1 MRLMDSIKA
10 TIREY
15 ITENISENDF
25 RDIIYGDNFKIFKN
39 NIKSYHSRIEDGL
52 IVKFYLNEYLKHYD
66 VKELDNLT
74 SWNEFTNAVYN
85 KWEEQRTLNQQIVF
99 RRGFEETNNMFFS
112 TNINV
117 ASVYGGVLNA
127 YLFNANYPYVLD
139 CKGSSWIDID
149 EPNIMRGVSHDG
161 KVSTDNVVDFM
172 RGEGF
177 DGVVFLNLYEGSGAD
192 VFGSSNIYVTF
203 NKDNVINLT
212 NN

>member
-1 MRLMDSIKA
+1 MDSIKA

>member
-1 MRLMDSIKA
+1 MAKKDIIKA

-15 ITENISENDF
+15 LTENISENDF
-25 RDIIYGDNFKIFKN
+25 RDIIYGDNFNIFKN

-52 IVKFYLNEYLKHYD
+52 IAKFYLNEYLKHYD

-74 SWNEFTNAVYN
+74 SWNEFTNAVYD
-85 KWEEQRTLNQQIVF
+85 KWEDQRTSNQQIVF

-192 VFGSSNIYVTF
+192 VFGPSNIYVTF